1 MEETETSNATITEL
15 IAKSMETI
23 SSEEKEEVIG
33 AKRKLSQEDDK
44 DNKEL
49 ASHVAKH
56 YNELREEGID
66 ARYESR
72 IFFLRNFNNWVKSM
86 LIGDIIER
94 IKKQNLIENKRTIKV
109 LDMAC
114 GKGGDIKKWMQG
126 DVSYIVFTDIAGISV
141 EQCRKR
147 YEDTKNSSKT
157 VSRSNPNNS
166 QRYHKRM
173 RADTSSQMTDPNP
186 SSAQQDFF
194 GAEFITADS
203 AQQRLKDLYKDS
215 NIKFDVTS
223 CQFAFHY
230 SFESQEKAE
239 LMLQNACECLRPG
252 GYFIG
257 TTPNA
262 YEIVR
267 RARESETG
275 LQFGNSVYNIKFDQE
290 HFMKLFGGKYDFA
303 LEGVVDCPEFLVYM
317 PLLKKMAEKYNM
329 ELVYCKTFGE
339 VFDEYSLKAE
349 NRDLLFRM
357 KALETYPPDP
367 NARRMP
373 RKLMGKELEY
383 LKAKEVYSSEREKL
397 GVLSKDESEATSI
410 YVIFAFQKKI
420 T

>member
-1 MEETETSNATITEL
+1 
-15 IAKSMETI
+15 
-23 SSEEKEEVIG
+23 
-33 AKRKLSQEDDK
+33 
-44 DNKEL
+44 
-49 ASHVAKH
+49 SHVAKH

-157 VSRSNPNNS
+157 VN
-166 QRYHKRM
+166 
-173 RADTSSQMTDPNP
+173 
-186 SSAQQDFF
+186 FF

-357 KALETYPPDP
+357 KALEVVFTLF
-367 NARRMP
+367 AI
-373 RKLMGKELEY
+373 
-383 LKAKEVYSSEREKL
+383 EKFL
-397 GVLSKDESEATSI
+397 
-410 YVIFAFQKKI
+410 FFR
-420 T
+420 